1 MDSQIDSSHLLGNLE
16 KLLMAHAPSGSEEE
30 MDRLV
35 MDMVGEAG
43 AAVWQDAADSII
55 IHIRGAGNG
64 APIAVTAHKDE
75 IAMIVQ
81 RMEGEGRLRVQPVG
95 GLWPWALGE
104 GAVEIMGD
112 QELIPGVLSA
122 GSKHT
127 TSGPVAQ
134 LKEGRALQW
143 ADVWVETKLDSG
155 TLKEKGVRIG
165 SKLVTARVRKN
176 PWYMGEY
183 ICGYNLDCRG
193 GVAILI
199 ETALHLAR
207 DRPPQ
212 DVYLVATSEEEIGA
226 HGAVYSVGQLP
237 AETVIALDVVP
248 VSDEYQTH
256 NSGNPILGCKDGRG
270 VYNQGEV
277 KHLEK
282 LSAELDFEVQRA
294 VLSGYGSDASIAKSA
309 GAAARSILLG
319 YPGEN
324 THGYEI
330 CAVDGIIN
338 SARLLLAYLQ
348 RPVR

>member
-16 KLLMAHAPSGSEEE
+16 KLLLAHAPSGSEEE

-43 AAVWQDAADSII
+43 GAVWQDAADSIVV
-55 IHIRGAGNG
+55 HIRGASND

-81 RMEGEGRLRVQPVG
+81 RIEGEGRLRVQPVG
-95 GLWPWALGE
+95 GVWPWSVGVGAGE
-104 GAVEIMGD
+104 ILGD
-112 QELIPGVLSA
+112 QEVIPGVLSA

-127 TSGPVAQ
+127 AAGPVAQ
-134 LKEGRALQW
+134 LKEARALQW
-143 ADVWVETKLDSG
+143 ADVWVETKLATG
-155 TLKEKGVRIG
+155 ILKEKGVRVG
-165 SKLVTARVRKN
+165 SKVVTARVRKN

-199 ETALHLAR
+199 ETALKLLQ

-248 VSDEYQTH
+248 VSDEYQTS
-256 NSGNPILGCKDGRG
+256 NSGNPILVCKDARG
-270 VYNQGEV
+270 VYNQREV

-282 LSAELDFEVQRA
+282 LSAELDFEVQTA
-294 VLSGYGSDASIAKSA
+294 VLSGYGSDASSAKSS

-348 RPVR
+348 QPVG

>member
-1 MDSQIDSSHLLGNLE
+1 MDNQIDRSHLLGNLE
-16 KLLMAHAPSGSEEE
+16 KLLLAHAPSGSEEE

-35 MDMVGEAG
+35 MDMVGGAG
-43 AAVWQDAADSII
+43 EAVWQDAANSII
-55 IHIRGAGNG
+55 VHIRGASSD

-81 RMEGEGRLRVQPVG
+81 RIEEEGRLRMQPVG
-95 GLWPWALGE
+95 GLWPWAVGE
-104 GAVEIMGD
+104 GPVEIMGD
-112 QELIPGVLSA
+112 QELIPGVLSV

-127 TSGPVAQ
+127 TAGPVAQ
-134 LKEGRALQW
+134 LKEARALQW
-143 ADVWVETKLDSG
+143 ADVWIETKLDAG
-155 TLKEKGVRIG
+155 TLAEKGVRVG
-165 SKLVTARVRKN
+165 SKAVTARARKK

-199 ETALHLAR
+199 ETALKLMQ

-212 DVYLVATSEEEIGA
+212 EVYLVATSEEEIGA

-248 VSDEYQTH
+248 VSEEYQTS
-256 NSGNPILGCKDGRG
+256 NNGNPILGCKDARG
-270 VYNQGEV
+270 VYNQREAQQ
-277 KHLEK
+277 LEK
-282 LSAELDFEVQRA
+282 LSAELDFDVQMA
-294 VLSGYGSDASIAKSA
+294 VLSGYASDASIAKSA

-330 CAVDGIIN
+330 CAVDGIVN
-338 SARLLLAYLQ
+338 SGRLLLAYLRQ
-348 RPVR
+348 SGT